1 VQLAKPAL
9 DVGLFTNQREAA
21 LAFWHGAV
29 GLASDHVAKLGGG
42 IQQHRHFVDAEGP
55 TGSILKL
62 NHMRDPLPLLPASGY
77 RELVLARRG
86 CAAPERLHDPDG
98 NPVTLVPPGHDG
110 VEQLAVLLRVSNRD
124 AFDRFYRHALGL
136 VSLQSGV
143 YACGRSQL
151 HLREEAP
158 VERAAD
164 WRGRG
169 FRYLT
174 IQVFDAETEHAGI
187 LARGGEEGMA
197 PVVLGDTARFSFVR
211 DPDGNFLEI
220 SQRASLTGG
229 RL

>member
-1 VQLAKPAL
+1 MHLAKQTL
-9 DVGLFTNQREAA
+9 DVGLFTNQREAG

-29 GLASDHVAKLGGG
+29 GLGFDHVVSPGSG

-62 NHMRDPLPLLPASGY
+62 NHVRDPLPLLPASGY
-77 RELVLARRG
+77 RELVLARPG

-110 VEQLAVLLRVSNRD
+110 IAQLAVVLRVSNRD

-136 VSLQSGV
+136 ASPRPGV
-143 YACGRSQL
+143 YACGRSEL
-151 HLREEAP
+151 HVREEAP

-164 WRGRG
+164 LRGRG
-169 FRYLT
+169 YRYLT
-174 IQVFDAETEHAGI
+174 LQVFDCEAEHAGV

-197 PVVLGDTARFSFVR
+197 PIVLGETARYSLVR

>member
-1 VQLAKPAL
+1 VHLAKPAL
-9 DVGLFTNQREAA
+9 DVGLFTNQREPA

-29 GLASDHVAKLGGG
+29 GLAFDHVGKLGGG
-42 IQQHRHFVDAEGP
+42 VQQHRHFVDAEGP

-62 NHMRDPLPLLPASGY
+62 NHAREELPALPASGY
-77 RELVLARRG
+77 RELVLARAGR
-86 CAAPERLHDPDG
+86 AEPERLHDPDG
-98 NPVTLVPPGHDG
+98 NPVTLVPPGQDG
-110 VEQLAVLLRVSNRD
+110 VEQLAVVLRVSNRD

-136 VSLQSGV
+136 ASPRPGV

-151 HLREEAP
+151 HVREEAP

-169 FRYLT
+169 YRYLT
-174 IQVFDAETEHAGI
+174 LQVFDCEAEHAGI
-187 LARGGEEGMA
+187 LARGGEEGM
-197 PVVLGDTARFSFVR
+197 PPIVLGETARFSFVR
-211 DPDGNFLEI
+211 DPDGNYLEI